1 MKYSFCITKRNKTY
15 CVLRLD
21 FDGLLGGWKRFLLF
35 STHVLFDSPNA
46 SRDSWIVETVARLL
60 NVPSC
65 VVSPDRRN
73 PLKKPWGKER
83 SIFITPSWY
92 FDASRSSWLFG
103 SGEMIP
109 TIDGPAAF
117 NWVLKLYENN
127 TWKYML
133 KISNPFLC
141 QCFFGH
147 SISMTS
153 IHYILE
159 VE

>member
-1 MKYSFCITKRNKTY
+1 MG
-15 CVLRLD
+15 
-21 FDGLLGGWKRFLLF
+21 FDGLLGGWKRFRLF

-73 PLKKPWGKER
+73 PLKNPCGNER

-117 NWVLKLYENN
+117 YRVLHFIHGKRIHSF
-127 TWKYML
+127 TL
-133 KISNPFLC
+133 KCLTRAFANASLVIRLA
-141 QCFFGH
+141 
-147 SISMTS
+147 
-153 IHYILE
+153 
-159 VE
+159 